1 MRVTHPDSTDYTFPS
16 VRTDSSEFTEQTF
29 QRKKKGDAGITKT
42 LRIAARLEAISLP
55 YKQKT
60 NIKTHVQI

>member
-29 QRKKKGDAGITKT
+29 QCKVGGN
-42 LRIAARLEAISLP
+42 
-55 YKQKT
+55 YK
-60 NIKTHVQI
+60 NIKEFGKIRSNFAALQTKY